1 MKMKVFVGKIRD
13 VEVIFNNWAKG
24 KALTR
29 EVLIHT
35 HPLPP
40 LRQGEDDWLA
50 VIVIHPEDPQW
61 DKTEPTPTTQKM
73 VDQHIAGHQSAIEV
87 PA

>member
-1 MKMKVFVGKIRD
+1 MKMKVFVGKVHD
-13 VEVIFNNWAKG
+13 VEVVFNNWAKG

-50 VIVIHPEDPQW
+50 VVVIHPEDPFW
-61 DKTEPTPTTQKM
+61 DRTETESPITIPAQRTPS
-73 VDQHIAGHQSAIEV
+73 VVS
-87 PA
+87 PAEAVAQ